1 MKNDRKCLKPPSD
14 LGTLTPREGRPE
26 VKQSL
31 RRLVWSARVILF
43 FLKWLPWQIGLFHCT
58 EGDAKELH
66 EHKARLL
73 SSAVV
78 LGIR

>member
-1 MKNDRKCLKPPSD
+1 M
-14 LGTLTPREGRPE
+14 
-26 VKQSL
+26 KQSL
-31 RRLVWSARVILF
+31 RRLVWSAKVIFF
-43 FLKWLPWQIGLFHCT
+43 FLKWLPWQLGVFHCT

-73 SSAVV
+73 SSAVA